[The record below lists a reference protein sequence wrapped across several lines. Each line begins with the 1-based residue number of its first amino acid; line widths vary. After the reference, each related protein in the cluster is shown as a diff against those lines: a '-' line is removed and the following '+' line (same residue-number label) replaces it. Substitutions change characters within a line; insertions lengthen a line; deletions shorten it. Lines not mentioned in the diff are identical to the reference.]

1 MRAFD
6 PAPGAWTTL
15 DEAPAQ
21 AVRRRREPGPAASPG
36 ASSPRATGW
45 WWAAATGALA
55 VREVQ
60 PAGRT
65 RLPVSDWVR
74 GPRHRRGAP
83 ARVRPLPRL
92 HAITDAAV
100 LAAPDFG
107 VRAAAIAAAGPA
119 VALHARDRAA
129 GGAALA
135 RAAAR
140 LLALA
145 RPPEAAVFVNG
156 RPDVAAA
163 LGAQGVQL
171 AAGDLAPADARRM
184 LPAGWIGRSVHD
196 RGRGRGGGGPRAPT
210 TSWSATCT
218 RRRAHPGRPAAGLG
232 LVRAAAALGRPV
244 IAIGGIDAARA
255 GDVREAGA

>member
-1 MRAFD
+1 
-6 PAPGAWTTL
+6 
-15 DEAPAQ
+15 
-21 AVRRRREPGPAASPG
+21 
-36 ASSPRATGW
+36 
-45 WWAAATGALA
+45 
-55 VREVQ
+55 
-60 PAGRT
+60 
-65 RLPVSDWVR
+65 
-74 GPRHRRGAP
+74 
-83 ARVRPLPRL
+83 VRPLPRL
-92 HAITDAAV
+92 HAVTDAEV

-145 RPPEAAVFVNG
+145 RPAEAAVFVSG

-171 AAGDLAPADARRM
+171 AVEDLAPADARRI
-184 LPAGWIGRSVHD
+184 LPAGWIGRSVHTEAEAVAAVD
-196 RGRGRGGGGPRAPT
+196 EGADYLLVGNVYQTA
-210 TSWSATCT
+210 S
-218 RRRAHPGRPAAGLG
+218 HPGRPAAGLG

-244 IAIGGIDAARA
+244 IAIGGIDVARA
-255 GDVREAGA
+255 GAVREAGAWGVAAIAALWRSPDPAAAALALLAPWADDT

>member
-1 MRAFD
+1 M
-6 PAPGAWTTL
+6 
-15 DEAPAQ
+15 
-21 AVRRRREPGPAASPG
+21 
-36 ASSPRATGW
+36 
-45 WWAAATGALA
+45 
-55 VREVQ
+55 
-60 PAGRT
+60 
-65 RLPVSDWVR
+65 
-74 GPRHRRGAP
+74 
-83 ARVRPLPRL
+83 RPLPRL
-92 HAITDAAV
+92 HAVTDAEV

-107 VRAAAIAAAGPA
+107 VRAAAIAAAGSA

-145 RPPEAAVFVNG
+145 RPAEAAVFVSG

-171 AAGDLAPADARRM
+171 AAADLAPADARRM
-184 LPAGWIGRSVHD
+184 LPAGWIGRSVHTE
-196 RGRGRGGGGPRAPT
+196 AEA
-210 TSWSATCT
+210 SAAVDEGADYLLVGNVYQTAT
-218 RRRAHPGRPAAGLG
+218 HPGRPAAGLG

-255 GDVREAGA
+255 DAVREAGAWGVAAIAALWRAPDPAAAALALLAPWADDT